1 MKTPITPPPPNLFY
15 LPGKE
20 VSKGRDDLPGLP
32 ENLGGNATASEED
45 DSSDK
50 EQIAANQTTI
60 ITVGMAD
67 SGIDLTD
74 EDPTVVAVNT
84 EIEGLMTEK
93 VHTNS
98 EAITE
103 DPWGTNEV
111 SEDWEDETEV
121 PGGNAVTTEIAGDI
135 ADTTEDTE
143 YMEDTTEVTEDI
155 KVTTEVTVDAKVT
168 TEVIVDVEDK
178 TEPIVDLADKT
189 EIPKDLEDK
198 TEVPKDLEDK
208 TEVPQDLE
216 DKPEYG
222 DEELEDDVET
232 VLATITASSKHM
244 SMRKILLMEQE
255 QLSLSSSIYSLN
267 IYCCIHATKGVEQK
281 ICLL

>member
-1 MKTPITPPPPNLFY
+1 MKTPITPPPPFY

-93 VHTNS
+93 VPTNS

-121 PGGNAVTTEIAGDI
+121 PGDNAVTTEIAGDI

-155 KVTTEVTVDAKVT
+155 EVTTEVTVDAKVT
-168 TEVIVDVEDK
+168 TEVIVNVEDK
-178 TEPIVDLADKT
+178 TESIVDLADKT

-198 TEVPKDLEDK
+198 TEVPK
-208 TEVPQDLE
+208 DLE

-244 SMRKILLMEQE
+244 SMRKVLLMEQE
-255 QLSLSSSIYSLN
+255 QLSLSSSIYS
-267 IYCCIHATKGVEQK
+267 QK
-281 ICLL
+281 ISICIYWQGARGSRK